1 MLTKEIIETAKVNGE
16 ETICKSLR
24 LATVPTTKLEKAVID
39 LKFNSINANGEID
52 EHLMALSLPKGK
64 QRRKQMLKFIMK
76 MFPEL
81 IVDGAISPQVPTN
94 LQFIATAI
102 AMKKDQIRM
111 AKWLRRHGVTEI
123 KYNDDEVEYSYYEI
137 Y

>member
-1 MLTKEIIETAKVNGE
+1 MLTKEIIETVKVNGE
-16 ETICKSLR
+16 ETKSLR
-24 LATVPTTKLEKAVID
+24 LATVPTTKLEKEVID
-39 LKFNSINANGEID
+39 LKFNSINENGEID
-52 EHLMALSLPKGK
+52 EHLMAMSLPKGK
-64 QRRKQMLKFIMK
+64 QRRKKMLKFIMK

-81 IVDGAISPQVPTN
+81 IVDGAISPQIPSN
-94 LQFIATAI
+94 LQFIATAV